1 MTDIY
6 TLNKLDSI
14 EAEAIR
20 GSAAQ
25 KGIYVTPNLIRR
37 FKGDGNTAII
47 FKRFL
52 YCCEQWADEEGWF
65 YQTADTIERVVGLGY
80 TALQRSVKRL
90 ESMGLIEKKLA
101 GMPYKTH
108 YRVNLSAYLELIKQ
122 APSSGTSAKT
132 RLDTSV
138 EASPDISDETC
149 PDTSSQQVILS
160 DTDSNDTESDTY
172 AADADFSPSPE
183 TPAAD
188 DHPEDEPF
196 DAGTEKMWEQYR
208 EAEANQ
214 KAGGN
219 YAVPPTAGGDDGLA
233 DAALFALYSFR
244 GKKPAKKGSREWQNQ
259 CSRVAE
265 ALKAYG
271 YERASLELVEKA
283 AEIHCERKGD
293 WTNVFYPSFAMDFG
307 QALSDAEHFIKHGRL
322 PDDGNRKGAKHGP
335 RKRHIADG
343 AVKRQVAT
351 EDEARAIL
359 G

>member
-6 TLNKLDSI
+6 TLDKLDSI

-132 RLDTSV
+132 RLDTSI
-138 EASPDISDETC
+138 ETSPNSSSETC
-149 PDTSSQQVILS
+149 SDTSVKQVILS
-160 DTDSNDTESDTY
+160 DTNSNDTENDTY
-172 AADADFSPSPE
+172 SANADFPKNPKEQTDDE
-183 TPAAD
+183 TETG
-188 DHPEDEPF
+188 HPT
-196 DAGTEKMWEQYR
+196 GH
-208 EAEANQ
+208 
-214 KAGGN
+214 
-219 YAVPPTAGGDDGLA
+219 
-233 DAALFALYSFR
+233 S
-244 GKKPAKKGSREWQNQ
+244 S
-259 CSRVAE
+259 
-265 ALKAYG
+265 
-271 YERASLELVEKA
+271 
-283 AEIHCERKGD
+283 
-293 WTNVFYPSFAMDFG
+293 
-307 QALSDAEHFIKHGRL
+307 
-322 PDDGNRKGAKHGP
+322 GP
-335 RKRHIADG
+335 NIVDTG
-343 AVKRQVAT
+343 
-351 EDEARAIL
+351 
-359 G
+359 